1 MKLDNRIKELIAV
14 GASVT
19 ANCQPC
25 LEYHVGAAREA
36 GAEEQEVAQAIEVAK
51 AVRKDAA
58 SKFDKFVSS
67 LSQAALSGTSASAE
81 ACGCG
86 S

>member
-1 MKLDNRIKELIAV
+1 MKLDYRIKELVAV

-36 GAEEQEVAQAIEVAK
+36 GAEEDEIAQAIEVAK
-51 AVRKDAA
+51 MVRKGAV
-58 SKFDKFVSS
+58 SKFDKFASS
-67 LSQAALSGTSASAE
+67 LGRAALSAGSASE
-81 ACGCG
+81 GACGC
-86 S
+86 SS